1 MKRYVFFTLK
11 RFIPFFV
18 ITAAIFF
25 VISTTMFVN
34 VPVQY
39 EYYVDE
45 GMVRGDYGFD
55 GASIIIIVMAVLL
68 FGFTSISPIIANSYR
83 YSLRSADF
91 YNQIGKGHK
100 NVRLVN
106 NLILL
111 IAVIVSFTFAYIFGA
126 TILGIKNVI
135 VFNKGTITESAWDTT
150 TYVKEPFM
158 YHYAYFVPIYFMLLI
173 GGLVNYFISYFLVTR
188 ANNAFNS
195 VVMLVLG
202 QVIITLGLMTP
213 IWYLGIM
220 TDGAIEIRYLA
231 GAKTSSMISLVAITE
246 YLFSGLLKG
255 DSFNLEAFELV
266 KTEDYIGLVIVVI
279 SLAIFFAF
287 GAYSLLKFFKEEETT
302 GELAGKPQGR
312 GKIQDIIFH
321 TGAAILG
328 FWYLVLSASLDGLGL
343 IDIVGIFSFIP
354 SVVVYGALYYVFY
367 GLLRRNFR
375 LKKKDL
381 ALLLPIFIANVLFGV
396 ARIVVTNAFYVE
408 Y

>member
-18 ITAAIFF
+18 IAAAIFF
-25 VISTTMFVN
+25 VISMTMFVN
-34 VPVQY
+34 VPVQH
-39 EYYVDE
+39 EYYLDE
-45 GMVRGDYGFD
+45 GIVHNDYSID
-55 GASIIIIVMAVLL
+55 GASIIIIIMAILL
-68 FGFTSISPIIANSYR
+68 FGFTSVSPIIANSYR

-111 IAVIVSFTFAYIFGA
+111 IAVILSFTFAFGFGV

-135 VFNKGTITESAWDTT
+135 IFNRGTITEAAWDTT
-150 TYVKEPFM
+150 HVKEPFM
-158 YHYAYFVPIYFMLLI
+158 YHYAYFIPIYLMLLV
-173 GGLVNYFISYFLVTR
+173 GGLVNYFISYFFVTR

-195 VVMLVLG
+195 VLMLVLG
-202 QVIITLGLMTP
+202 QLIIALGLMTP
-213 IWYLGIM
+213 VWYLGIM
-220 TDGAIEIRYLA
+220 TDGAIEIQYLA
-231 GAKTSSMISLVAITE
+231 GAKTSSMVSIVALTE
-246 YLFSGLLKG
+246 YLFSEPLKG
-255 DSFNLEAFELV
+255 NGFNPEAFELI
-266 KTEDYIGLVIVVI
+266 KTEDYIGLVILII
-279 SLAIFFAF
+279 SLLLFFAL
-287 GAYSLLKFFKEEETT
+287 GAYSLFKFFKEEETT

-312 GKIQDIIFH
+312 GKLQEIIFH
-321 TGAAILG
+321 TGAGVLG
-328 FWYLVLSASLDGLGL
+328 FWYLVLSASLSGLGL
-343 IDIVGIFSFIP
+343 IDIIGVFSFIP
-354 SVVVYGALYYVFY
+354 SIVVYGALYYVFY